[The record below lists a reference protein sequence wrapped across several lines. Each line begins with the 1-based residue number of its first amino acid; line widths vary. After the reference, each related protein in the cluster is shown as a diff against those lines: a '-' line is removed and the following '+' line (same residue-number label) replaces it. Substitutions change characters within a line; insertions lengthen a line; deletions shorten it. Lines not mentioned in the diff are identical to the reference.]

1 MPWQGGD
8 VVIDAVQRTVSQSWA
23 FVLSVAVLGL
33 LTFMGMQSTLL
44 AVAAVGMAGTLALI
58 ICFGLARAGAVFML
72 VAMFAAPL
80 NDLRLGTSYVTI
92 SDVVFVLAIGILL
105 PTVLN
110 NRIEV
115 PPVFILG
122 LVILVTIGS
131 ISSVLSPIAV
141 VSFSQLARLVIGAFM
156 LPIFFM
162 LWRPSREIVVR
173 LAAAYIFGTVF
184 SVAWGLLQ
192 GPVAG
197 DARYVGFT
205 YHPNFLG
212 LECLLAAALVPFV
225 VGSISLSWRWVFWG
239 AGLICAYGI
248 WLSGSRAALLVLGM
262 LVFIYPFVERSI
274 KAAGAVVFGIAM
286 VLALSSRLVQEDS
299 NNALGRL
306 FGGGSANGSDIE
318 RKRILTDAFE
328 QFKSHPILGVG
339 FDGGLGSHNIYLQVA
354 TAVGILGLMGYLLV
368 LWAALRPLFWT
379 GINHRLAYPA
389 LAYMA
394 IGPLTNTLW
403 DRMIWAVLALTL
415 AVNTR
420 RPPEPEPSTVDLDSP
435 RKALAEMR
443 NSR

>member
-1 MPWQGGD
+1 MLWQGGD
-8 VVIDAVQRTVSQSWA
+8 AVKDMVQRAVNQSWA
-23 FVLSVAVLGL
+23 FLLSLGVLAL
-33 LTFMGMQSTLL
+33 LTLMGMQSTFL
-44 AVAAVGMAGTLALI
+44 AAAAIGMAATLALI
-58 ICFGLARAGAVFML
+58 VCLGLTGAGTIFML
-72 VAMFAAPL
+72 VAMSLAPL
-80 NDLRLGTSYVTI
+80 NDLRLGASYVTV
-92 SDVVFVLAIGILL
+92 SDVIFVLAIGILL

-122 LVILVTIGS
+122 LAILVAIGS
-131 ISSVLSPIAV
+131 ISSAMSPIAA
-141 VSFSQLARLVIGAFM
+141 VSFSQLARLVFGAFM

-162 LWRPSREIVVR
+162 LWRPPRETVVR
-173 LAAAYIFGTVF
+173 LACAYIFGTVF
-184 SVAWGLLQ
+184 SIGWGLLQ

-212 LECLLAAALVPFV
+212 LESLLAAALVPFV
-225 VGSISLSWRWVFWG
+225 VGSISFGRRWIFWG

-318 RKRILTDAFE
+318 RKQILNDALV
-328 QFKSHPILGVG
+328 QFKAHPIFGVG

-354 TAVGILGLMGYLLV
+354 TAVGILGLIGYLLV
-368 LWAALRPLFWT
+368 LWASLRPLFWT

-420 RPPEPEPSTVDLDSP
+420 RPTEPEPSTGDVDTSP
-435 RKALAEMR
+435 RALAEIR
-443 NSR
+443 NSP

>member
-1 MPWQGGD
+1 
-8 VVIDAVQRTVSQSWA
+8 
-23 FVLSVAVLGL
+23 
-33 LTFMGMQSTLL
+33 
-44 AVAAVGMAGTLALI
+44 
-58 ICFGLARAGAVFML
+58 
-72 VAMFAAPL
+72 
-80 NDLRLGTSYVTI
+80 
-92 SDVVFVLAIGILL
+92 
-105 PTVLN
+105 
-110 NRIEV
+110 
-115 PPVFILG
+115 
-122 LVILVTIGS
+122 
-131 ISSVLSPIAV
+131 
-141 VSFSQLARLVIGAFM
+141 M

-162 LWRPSREIVVR
+162 VWRPPRATVVQ
-173 LAAAYIFGTVF
+173 LAGAYIMGTVF
-184 SVAWGLLQ
+184 SVGWGLLH

-197 DARYVGFT
+197 DARYVGYT

-212 LECLLAAALVPFV
+212 IECLLAAALVPFV
-225 VGSISLSWRWVFWG
+225 VGSISFNWRWVYWG

-262 LVFIYPFVERSI
+262 LVFVYPFVERSI
-274 KAAGAVVFGIAM
+274 KAAGAVVFGLAV
-286 VLALSSRLVQEDS
+286 VLALSNRLVQEDS

-306 FGGGSANGSDIE
+306 FGGGTANGSDIE
-318 RKRILTDAFE
+318 RKRILTTALD

-354 TAVGILGLMGYLLV
+354 TAVGILGLIGYLLV

-420 RPPEPEPSTVDLDSP
+420 RPPEPESSTIDGGTSQ
-435 RKALAEMR
+435 RALAEMR
-443 NSR
+443 NSQ

>member
-1 MPWQGGD
+1 M
-8 VVIDAVQRTVSQSWA
+8 IDLVRRTVSESWA
-23 FVLSVAVLGL
+23 YGVSLGVLAVLTL
-33 LTFMGMQSTLL
+33 MGVQSTFLG
-44 AVAAVGMAGTLALI
+44 VAAVGMAGTLALI
-58 ICFGLARAGAVFML
+58 VCFGLARAGTVFMI
-72 VAMFAAPL
+72 VAMFTAPL
-80 NDLRLGTSYVTI
+80 NDLRLGASYVTV
-92 SDVVFVLAIGILL
+92 SDIIFVLAIGILL
-105 PTVLN
+105 PTVLA
-110 NRIEV
+110 NRIDV

-122 LVILVTIGS
+122 LVILLAIGS
-131 ISSVLSPIAV
+131 ISSAMSAFAV
-141 VSFSQLARLVIGAFM
+141 VSFSQLARLVVGAFM

-162 LWRPSREIVVR
+162 VWKPPRETVVK

-184 SVAWGLLQ
+184 SVAWGVLQ

-212 LECLLAAALVPFV
+212 MECLLAAALVPFV
-225 VGSISLSWRWVFWG
+225 VGAISVNWRWVYWG

-274 KAAGAVVFGIAM
+274 KAAGAIVFGVAM
-286 VLALSSRLVQEDS
+286 MLALSSRLVQENS

-306 FGGGSANGSDIE
+306 FGGGTASGSDIE
-318 RKRILTDAFE
+318 RKRILTDALD
-328 QFKSHPILGVG
+328 QFKAHPILGVG

-354 TAVGILGLMGYLLV
+354 TAVGILGLIGYLLV
-368 LWAALRPLFWT
+368 LWAALRPLFWS

-420 RPPEPEPSTVDLDSP
+420 KPPQPEPSTTVDGPP
-435 RKALAEMR
+435 RSALAEMR